1 MNCHICR
8 LSLLEDLADVASDL
22 LDRAWSDEECFN
34 PETFEVSGDDYR
46 KLDFMLAKLQ
56 ELEGYDGQSHK

>member
-1 MNCHICR
+1 MNCLLCR

-34 PETFEVSGDDYR
+34 PETFVVGGDDYR
-46 KLDFMLAKLQ
+46 KLDFALSKLQ
-56 ELEGYDGQSHK
+56 EFEEYDRRV